1 MKRKQFLPFKNNKM
15 NRKDVKILLLTVG
28 MLTAGSI
35 LFMYLYYNAQ
45 LGPTP
50 QDIVKGNPAIESQV
64 VTIASHFVCICGKCS
79 RISVESCRCSLAAR
93 EREFIRQKIKKGD
106 KDEAIIAAVDAV
118 FGGKK

>member
-1 MKRKQFLPFKNNKM
+1 M
-15 NRKDVKILLLTVG
+15 VLLLTVG
-28 MLTAGSI
+28 FLIVFSM
-35 LFMYLYYNAQ
+35 LFMYLNYNAQ

-64 VTIASHFVCICGKCS
+64 VTIASKFVCICGKCS
-79 RISVESCRCSLAAR
+79 RISVEACRCSLAVR

-106 KDEAIIAAVDAV
+106 KDEVIIAAVDAV